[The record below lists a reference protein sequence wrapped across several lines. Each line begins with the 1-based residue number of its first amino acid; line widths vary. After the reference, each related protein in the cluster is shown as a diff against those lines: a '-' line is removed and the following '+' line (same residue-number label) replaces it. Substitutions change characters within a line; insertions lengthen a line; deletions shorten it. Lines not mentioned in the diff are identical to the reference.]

1 MRTVHLRDDSS
12 AAVSTVSSIFLERS
26 TTERLIL
33 WKNIKEDG
41 FVWFL
46 EACDLNVFAIRRA
59 IWQMEHAGWFQY
71 VKGFLIGRP
80 LQFGQKFGE
89 LDQYRAVT
97 DLLGK
102 YNVPIVMDLDIGHLH
117 PAMPLIVGSY
127 AKVAVEGNEIEI
139 KMECR

>member
-1 MRTVHLRDDSS
+1 M
-12 AAVSTVSSIFLERS
+12 
-26 TTERLIL
+26 
-33 WKNIKEDG
+33 
-41 FVWFL
+41 
-46 EACDLNVFAIRRA
+46 
-59 IWQMEHAGWFQY
+59 
-71 VKGFLIGRP
+71 KGFLIGRP

-127 AKVAVEGNEIEI
+127 AKVAAEEMRLKLRWSAVRTAFEKYFLERRAEPVG
-139 KMECR
+139 KCLRA

>member
-1 MRTVHLRDDSS
+1 MRSERLCDPPRNLADGARRLVPICERLFDWPP
-12 AAVSTVSSIFLERS
+12 AAVR
-26 TTERLIL
+26 TE
-33 WKNIKEDG
+33 
-41 FVWFL
+41 
-46 EACDLNVFAIRRA
+46 IR
-59 IWQMEHAGWFQY
+59 
-71 VKGFLIGRP
+71 
-80 LQFGQKFGE
+80 E

>member
-1 MRTVHLRDDSS
+1 MRRAEARKIRICRTRLQNRAFCAASRMRTVHLRDGSS
-12 AAVSTVSSIFLERS
+12 AA
-26 TTERLIL
+26 
-33 WKNIKEDG
+33 
-41 FVWFL
+41 VWFL

>member
-1 MRTVHLRDDSS
+1 MRS
-12 AAVSTVSSIFLERS
+12 
-26 TTERLIL
+26 ERLCDPPRNL
-33 WKNIKEDG
+33 ADG
-41 FVWFL
+41 
-46 EACDLNVFAIRRA
+46 ARRLVP
-59 IWQMEHAGWFQY
+59 ICERL
-71 VKGFLIGRP
+71 LIGRP